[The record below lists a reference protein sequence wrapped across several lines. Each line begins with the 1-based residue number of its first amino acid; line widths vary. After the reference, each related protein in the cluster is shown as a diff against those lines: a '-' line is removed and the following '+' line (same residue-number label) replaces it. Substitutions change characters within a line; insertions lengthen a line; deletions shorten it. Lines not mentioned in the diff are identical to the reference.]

1 MYALL
6 SGLSHPY
13 IGDYSQLEHQSF
25 GPLLAWGEN
34 DRKAF
39 ASYQVFN
46 ARLIELMDAG
56 EVMFYPPLALID
68 EMFSSIEIK

>member
-1 MYALL
+1 VNYN
-6 SGLSHPY
+6 
-13 IGDYSQLEHQSF
+13 QLEHQSF

-34 DRKAF
+34 ESKALD
-39 ASYQVFN
+39 SYQVFN

-56 EVMFYPPLALID
+56 EVMFHPPLSLLD